1 MKACRAGSA
10 SHQSV
15 FVMTALGRAAV
26 LAVLFGSILVL
37 TPAAGD
43 PQATGVPRD
52 SVLSS
57 CTDLKAS
64 LQSLHRYLGRRDT
77 EKADRV
83 VVQSAVLRLYQ
94 LDRKLGCSFPPPSK

>member
-1 MKACRAGSA
+1 
-10 SHQSV
+10 
-15 FVMTALGRAAV
+15 MTAFGRAAV

-43 PQATGVPRD
+43 PQATGIPRD
-52 SVLSS
+52 EILSS

-77 EKADRV
+77 ERPDRA